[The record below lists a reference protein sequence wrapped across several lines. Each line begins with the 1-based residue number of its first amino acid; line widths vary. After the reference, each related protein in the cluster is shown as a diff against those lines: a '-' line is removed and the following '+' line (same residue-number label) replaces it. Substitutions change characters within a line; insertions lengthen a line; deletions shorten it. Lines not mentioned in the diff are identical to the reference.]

1 MVSYVEENLVPRVVD
16 RLAAEE
22 PDTLYAEYPRSTLS
36 YEEGYRKITYGDLA
50 NAVNG
55 IAAWLLR
62 TLGSGQN
69 FEVLPYIGPND
80 VRYPALVLGAIKA
93 GYVVF
98 HFLKLD
104 QQPG

>member
-1 MVSYVEENLVPRVVD
+1 MASYVEENLVPRIID
-16 RLAAEE
+16 RLAAED
-22 PDTLYAEYPRSTLS
+22 PDTLYAEYPHSTLS
-36 YEEGYRKITYGDLA
+36 YEEGYRKITYDDLA

-69 FEVLPYIGPND
+69 FEILPYIGPND

-93 GYVVF
+93 GLWYLIS
-98 HFLKLD
+98 LKLN